1 MMLGSIPKMSDL
13 NVETVI
19 NAIKR
24 WEIEA
29 KSFRNDGWVQA
40 GYKEKLKK
48 VFSESGKSLTRIKNL
63 K

>member
-1 MMLGSIPKMSDL
+1 MSDL
-13 NVETVI
+13 SAEAVI

-29 KSFRNDGWVQA
+29 RSFRNDGWVQGA
-40 GYKEKLKK
+40 YKEKLKK
-48 VFSESGKSLTRIKNL
+48 VFSESGKSLARIKNI

>member
-1 MMLGSIPKMSDL
+1 MSDL
-13 NVETVI
+13 NIETVI

-29 KSFRNDGWVQA
+29 KNFRNDGWVQA

-48 VFSESGKSLTRIKNL
+48 VFSESGKSLARIK
-63 K
+63 KIK